1 MNNVALVKQYF
12 ENFSNKR
19 IDLLEQMFSQDVE
32 LTDWEISAKGI
43 DQVVAA
49 NQKIFNSVETITVD
63 IDLLAEVNNTIF
75 AQISVIVNSSTTIKV
90 IDVITFDQEGKI
102 SKVSAYKQ

>member
-1 MNNVALVKQYF
+1 MNKVALIKQYF

-43 DQVVAA
+43 SQVIAA
-49 NQKIFNSVETITVD
+49 NQKIFNSVETIIVD
-63 IDLLAEVNNTIF
+63 IGVLAETDNTVF
-75 AQISVIVNSSTTIKV
+75 AQISVIVNSNVTIKV

>member
-1 MNNVALVKQYF
+1 MNKVALIKQYF

-43 DQVVAA
+43 SQVVAA
-49 NQKIFNSVETITVD
+49 NQKIFDSVETITVD
-63 IDLLAEVNNTIF
+63 VGVLAETDETVF
-75 AQISVIVNSSTTIKV
+75 AQISVIVNSSVTIKV

>member
-1 MNNVALVKQYF
+1 MNKIELIKQYF

-19 IDLLEQMFSQDVE
+19 IDLLEQMFSHDVE

-43 DQVVAA
+43 NQVVAA
-49 NQKIFNSVETITVD
+49 NQKIFDSVETIM
-63 IDLLAEVNNTIF
+63 IDVGLLAEIDNTVF
-75 AQISVIVNSSTTIKV
+75 AQIIVIVNNVISIKV
-90 IDVITFDQEGKI
+90 IDIITFDQGGKI

>member
-1 MNNVALVKQYF
+1 MNKVTLIKQYF
-12 ENFSNKR
+12 KNFSNKR

-63 IDLLAEVNNTIF
+63 IGVLAETDNTVF
-75 AQISVIVNSSTTIKV
+75 AQISVIVNSSVTIKV

-102 SKVSAYKQ
+102 SKISAYKQ

>member
-1 MNNVALVKQYF
+1 MNKITLIKEYF

-19 IDLLEQMFSQDVE
+19 IDLLEQIFSQDVE

-43 DQVVAA
+43 GQVVAA
-49 NQKIFNSVETITVD
+49 NQKIFDSVETITVNVE
-63 IDLLAEVNNTIF
+63 LLAETDNTVF
-75 AQISVIVNSSTTIKV
+75 AQISVIINSSDIIKV
-90 IDVITFDQEGKI
+90 IDMITFDQEGKI

>member
-1 MNNVALVKQYF
+1 MNKVALIKQYF

-43 DQVVAA
+43 SQVVVA

-63 IDLLAEVNNTIF
+63 VGVLAETDNTVF
-75 AQISVIVNSSTTIKV
+75 AQISVIVNSSVTIKV

>member
-1 MNNVALVKQYF
+1 MNKITLIKEYF

-19 IDLLEQMFSQDVE
+19 IDLLEQIFSQDVE

-43 DQVVAA
+43 GQVVAA
-49 NQKIFNSVETITVD
+49 NQKIFDSVETITVNVE
-63 IDLLAEVNNTIF
+63 LLAETDNTVF
-75 AQISVIVNSSTTIKV
+75 AQISLIINSSDIIKV
-90 IDVITFDQEGKI
+90 IDMITFDQEGKI

>member
-1 MNNVALVKQYF
+1 MNKVALIKQYF

-43 DQVVAA
+43 GQVVVA

-63 IDLLAEVNNTIF
+63 VGVLAETDNTVF
-75 AQISVIVNSSTTIKV
+75 AQISVIINSSDIIKV
-90 IDVITFDQEGKI
+90 IDMITFDQEGKI

>member
-1 MNNVALVKQYF
+1 MNKVALIKQYF

-43 DQVVAA
+43 NQVVAA

-63 IDLLAEVNNTIF
+63 IGVLAETDNTVF
-75 AQISVIVNSSTTIKV
+75 AQISVIVDSSVTIKV

-102 SKVSAYKQ
+102 FKVSAYKQ

>member
-43 DQVVAA
+43 DQVVVA

-63 IDLLAEVNNTIF
+63 INLLAEVDSTIF
-75 AQISVIVNSSTTIKV
+75 AQISVIVNNNTIIKV